1 MKVSTIKNISIFS
14 CLITLLLFLFF
25 NCSKEEEYSR
35 SEIELIKNSKK
46 NDILAKTV
54 VKHGPIEYK
63 NGKVGGEW
71 VSSLS
76 SDPKTFNTLTA
87 RDADSR
93 TVIDVLYEPLVNY
106 DPYKKEF
113 IPNLASFEIK
123 VDESND
129 KLDVY
134 YKLRDDLYWTTPDD
148 KVKVKITSDDAVFW
162 YDEIDGEKNLQLP
175 SYSGQFIIMRDG
187 TEKRITIEKIDDLN
201 FVFHYPRII
210 ANPIL
215 SSNTIF
221 GPKFIFEKI
230 KKEEGIEGLLNA
242 FSVDSDVKKI
252 PSCGKFH
259 IWEYEVGLRV
269 VLKRNKNHFKKDSN
283 GTSHPYI
290 ETILYKIVPDD
301 NTKFLLFKNGSLDSH
316 TVRPYEL
323 EEIVS
328 KNSGNYDVYNGGASL
343 GASFITFNQNPKNK
357 NKKFY
362 KWFTNKKF
370 RQAMSCMFNRDR
382 VISQVYRGLAE
393 PAIYFFAKANPFFDE
408 NIKQEFTFNPDRAIL
423 LLKEMGC
430 YIGSDG
436 FIYDSDKVKIEFD
449 INCGADNQIASDIIS
464 IFVDDLADIG
474 IVAKLKPIDFQK
486 LVDELIKTYD
496 WQAVLVSLSSNYWP
510 TGGINVW
517 QSSGNFHLWYP
528 LQTKPATEWEAR
540 IDYLYN
546 EGAFTVDS
554 KKAKIIWDEY
564 QKILLDEVPLI
575 YTVYTY
581 SFWAAKNRW
590 ENVYYDTLSG
600 NEMEYFYLK

>member
-1 MKVSTIKNISIFS
+1 MK
-14 CLITLLLFLFF
+14 
-25 NCSKEEEYSR
+25 
-35 SEIELIKNSKK
+35 
-46 NDILAKTV
+46 
-54 VKHGPIEYK
+54 
-63 NGKVGGEW
+63 
-71 VSSLS
+71 
-76 SDPKTFNTLTA
+76 
-87 RDADSR
+87 
-93 TVIDVLYEPLVNY
+93 
-106 DPYKKEF
+106 
-113 IPNLASFEIK
+113 
-123 VDESND
+123 
-129 KLDVY
+129 
-134 YKLRDDLYWTTPDD
+134 
-148 KVKVKITSDDAVFW
+148 
-162 YDEIDGEKNLQLP
+162 
-175 SYSGQFIIMRDG
+175 DG

-215 SSNTIF
+215 SSNTVF

-259 IWEYEVGLRV
+259 LWEYEVGLRV
-269 VLKRNKNHFKKDSN
+269 VLKRNKNHFKKDSH
-283 GTSHPYI
+283 GISYPYI

-382 VISQVYRGLAE
+382 VISQVFRGLAE
-393 PAIYFFAKANPFFDE
+393 PANYFFAKANPFFDE
-408 NIKQEFTFNPDRAIL
+408 SIKQEYTFNPDRAII

-430 YIGSDG
+430 YIGGGG
-436 FIYDSDKVKIEFD
+436 FIYDSDGIKIEFD
-449 INCGADNQIASDIIS
+449 INCGADNQIALDIIS
-464 IFVDDLADIG
+464 IFIDDLADIG

-496 WQAVLVSLSSNYWP
+496 WQAVLVSLGANYWP
-510 TGGINVW
+510 TSGINVW
-517 QSSGNFHLWYP
+517 LSSGNFHLWYP
-528 LQTKPATEWEAR
+528 LQTTPATEWEAR

-546 EGAFTVDS
+546 EGSFTVDN

-564 QKILLDEVPLI
+564 QRIILDQVPLI

-590 ENVYYDTLSG
+590 ENVYYDTLMG
-600 NEMEYFYLK
+600 NEIEYFYLK